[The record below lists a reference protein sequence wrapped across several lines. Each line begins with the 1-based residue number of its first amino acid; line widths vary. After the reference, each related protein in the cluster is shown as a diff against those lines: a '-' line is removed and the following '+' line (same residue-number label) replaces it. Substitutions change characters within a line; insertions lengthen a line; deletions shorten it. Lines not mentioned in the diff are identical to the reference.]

1 MAYDYMNS
9 IQCYSKSFSFAK
21 VPNFGWKNMFS
32 EVFFS
37 EKVRKNSEGSPQK
50 QKLLPLGGSNILL

>member
-1 MAYDYMNS
+1 
-9 IQCYSKSFSFAK
+9 
-21 VPNFGWKNMFS
+21 MFP

-37 EKVRKNSEGSPQK
+37 EKVMKNSEDPPQK